1 MSCRRWGW
9 KSDRTKKKSTYCKV
23 RKGRI
28 MFDEKVEWKEKGIP
42 SKLLDLYLLECQS
55 FGSNSGSPVFLI

>member
-1 MSCRRWGW
+1 
-9 KSDRTKKKSTYCKV
+9 
-23 RKGRI
+23 